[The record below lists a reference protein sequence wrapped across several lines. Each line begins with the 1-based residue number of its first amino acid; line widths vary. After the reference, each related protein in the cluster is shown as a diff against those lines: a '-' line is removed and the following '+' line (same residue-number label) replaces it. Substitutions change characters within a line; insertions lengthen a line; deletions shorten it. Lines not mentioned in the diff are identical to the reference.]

1 MDSFDAFPRPQSAD
15 GPATILA
22 IGTAN
27 PANVMDQMEY
37 ADYYFRITNAEDK
50 TELKRKFKR
59 ICKYMELFLLLLLLI
74 DSRSSGEKTDRLLIR
89 CMRTGEKST
98 IKKRHMSL
106 TEEILKKN
114 PSLCEYMAPSFD
126 ARQLIVLEEVPRL
139 AKEAAAK
146 AIKEWGRPTS
156 DITHL
161 VFCSAAGLDIPGVDY
176 RLLQLLGLP
185 VSVRRVM
192 LYNVGCH
199 AGGTALR
206 VAKDLAE
213 NNKDARVLVV
223 CSELNVMFFRGPD
236 DDHFENLIGQ
246 ALFGDGAAALIV
258 GADPVEG
265 AEKPI
270 FELASAS
277 QVMLPESEEMVAGHL
292 REIGLTFHLAS
303 KLPAIV
309 GSNIERCLEGAFE
322 PLGITNWN
330 ELFWIVHPG
339 GRAIIDQVEARAGLA
354 PEKLAATRHVLSEYG
369 NMQSASV
376 LFIMDEMRKRSAM
389 EGHATTGQGCQWGVL
404 FGFGPGLTVETVVLH
419 SVPI

>member
-37 ADYYFRITNAEDK
+37 ADYYFRVTNAEDK

-59 ICKYMELFLLLLLLI
+59 ICKYTELC
-74 DSRSSGEKTDRLLIR
+74 S
-89 CMRTGEKST
+89 EKST
-98 IKKRHMSL
+98 IKKRHMIL
-106 TEEILKKN
+106 TEEVLKKN

-126 ARQLIVLEEVPRL
+126 ARQQIVLEAVPRL

-161 VFCSAAGLDIPGVDY
+161 VFCSAAGVDIPGVDY

-258 GADPVEG
+258 GADPVQG

-303 KLPAIV
+303 KLPALV

-322 PLGITNWN
+322 PLGITDWN

-376 LFIMDEMRKRSAM
+376 LFIMDEMRKRSAT